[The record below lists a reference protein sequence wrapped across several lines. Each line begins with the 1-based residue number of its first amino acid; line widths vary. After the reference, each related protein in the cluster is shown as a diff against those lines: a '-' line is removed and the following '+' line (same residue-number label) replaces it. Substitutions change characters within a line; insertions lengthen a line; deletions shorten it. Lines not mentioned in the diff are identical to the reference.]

1 MTTLLDQISNQIPSG
16 IREVLLGNSRQDL
29 LNRVT
34 DTLVLFGDELLHAES
49 ERSHRIALDSLAL
62 LNVEPFKS
70 AIQPKNPPCNQSVQ
84 PDNNWPSGQSAEVAS
99 AVPSAGLAEA
109 PAQAPDGD
117 RPVTDG
123 EVHAA
128 AVAEA
133 AKQLLAGADS
143 ECSILLLL
151 APSEFLVTE
160 QHMPGLSGANLIS
173 AITLQQTTILPACD
187 EALALAVSDRGTDDN
202 RLALWIR
209 QARLT
214 ALFDAF
220 ASQGLA
226 LAALA
231 PRTLALT
238 ESAQAVL
245 LLDDDGHDTTFIS
258 AEGAV
263 LERWVQIR
271 NAELAESAF
280 AAQWQEQLAAFE
292 AEAKRTLTAA
302 QDFAVG
308 RRIEVEPAYGFFPL
322 GALASSR
329 RRTQR
334 RQLKITAALLVGLL
348 GLAASPFLAQSFE
361 LQKTKAQLEFN
372 RQLSV
377 EARQDQAVVV
387 QYENRWGAIN
397 EFPQQ
402 DVAAAMF
409 GLQEVLAGEQL
420 SSLELSEGLIRIQGT
435 SSDPQAILQQLEQD
449 PLFTEVVF
457 SRATNNTRYYID
469 LRLAT
474 VNFEAYRV
482 RHFPDET

>member
-1 MTTLLDQISNQIPSG
+1 MTKLLDQISHRIPRG
-16 IREVLLGNSRQDL
+16 IREALLGNSRRDL

-49 ERSHRIALDSLAL
+49 GHRHRIALDSPAL
-62 LNVEPFKS
+62 PNEESFES
-70 AIQPKNPPCNQSVQ
+70 ANQSKNPSTNQSVQ
-84 PDNNWPSGQSAEVAS
+84 SATNWPTDQSVGVAS
-99 AVPSAGLAEA
+99 AVPSAGVSET

-117 RPVTDG
+117 RPVTEG
-123 EVHAA
+123 EVNAA

-133 AKQLLAGADS
+133 AKHLLAGADS

-160 QHMPGLSGANLIS
+160 QHMPGLSGTNLIS
-173 AITLQQTTILPACD
+173 AITLQQGIILPACD
-187 EALALAVSDRGTDDN
+187 EALALAVSDGGANDN

-214 ALFDAF
+214 DLFDAF
-220 ASQGLA
+220 ANQGLA
-226 LAALA
+226 LGALA

-238 ESAQAVL
+238 QSAQGVL
-245 LLDDDGHDTTFIS
+245 LLDDDGRDTTLIS
-258 AEGAV
+258 AQGAV
-263 LERWVQIR
+263 LERWLQIQ

-280 AAQWQEQLAAFE
+280 AEQWQEQLAAFE
-292 AEAKRTLTAA
+292 AEAKQTLTAA

-308 RRIEVEPAYGFFPL
+308 RRIGVEMAYGFFPS

-334 RQLKITAALLVGLL
+334 RQLKIAAALMVGLL
-348 GLAASPFLAQSFE
+348 VLAASPFLAQSFE
-361 LQKTKAQLEFN
+361 LQMAKALLESN
-372 RQLSV
+372 RELAM

-387 QYENRWGAIN
+387 EFENRWGAIN

-409 GLQEVLAGEQL
+409 RLQEVLAGEQL

-449 PLFTEVVF
+449 SLFTEVVF
-457 SRATNNTRYYID
+457 SRATSNTRYYID

>member
-1 MTTLLDQISNQIPSG
+1 MTNLLNQISHRIPRG
-16 IREVLLGNSRQDL
+16 IREGLLGNSRQDL

-34 DTLVLFGDELLHAES
+34 DTLVLFRDELLHAES
-49 ERSHRIALDSLAL
+49 ERRHRIALDSPAI
-62 LNVEPFKS
+62 LNEESFDS
-70 AIQPKNPPCNQSVQ
+70 ANQPKNPSTNQSVQ
-84 PDNNWPSGQSAEVAS
+84 PASNLPTASSAEAAS
-99 AVPSAGLAEA
+99 VLPSARLSEA
-109 PAQAPDGD
+109 PAQAPGDG
-117 RPVTDG
+117 RPLTGG
-123 EVHAA
+123 EVNAA

-133 AKQLLAGADS
+133 AKHLLAGADS
-143 ECSILLLL
+143 ERSVLLLL

-160 QHMPGLSGANLIS
+160 HQMSGLSGANLVS
-173 AITLQQTTILPACD
+173 AITLQQGIILPACD
-187 EALALAVSDRGTDDN
+187 EALALAVSNGGADNN

-231 PRTLALT
+231 PRPLALMQP
-238 ESAQAVL
+238 AQSIM
-245 LLDDDGHDTTFIS
+245 LLDDDGRDTTFIS
-258 AEGAV
+258 AQDSV
-263 LERWVQIR
+263 LERWLQIQ
-271 NAELAESAF
+271 NAELAEPAF
-280 AAQWQEQLAAFE
+280 AAQWEEQLAAFE
-292 AEAKRTLTAA
+292 AEAKQTLTAA

-308 RRIEVEPAYGFFPL
+308 QLIEVEPAYGFFPS

-334 RQLKITAALLVGLL
+334 RQLTIVAALLFGLL
-348 GLAASPFLAQSFE
+348 GLAASPFLTQNFE
-361 LQKTKAQLEFN
+361 LQMAKAQLEYN
-372 RQLSV
+372 RELSV

-387 QYENRWGAIN
+387 KFENRWGAIN

-409 GLQEVLAGEQL
+409 RLQEVLAGEQL

-457 SRATNNTRYYID
+457 SRATSNTRYYID

>member
-1 MTTLLDQISNQIPSG
+1 MTSLLDQISHRIPRG
-16 IREVLLGNSRQDL
+16 IREALLGNSRQDL

-49 ERSHRIALDSLAL
+49 GHRHRIALDSPAL
-62 LNVEPFKS
+62 LNAESFDS
-70 AIQPKNPPCNQSVQ
+70 ANRSKTPSTNQPVQ
-84 PDNNWPSGQSAEVAS
+84 PTTNRSTDQSAEDAS
-99 AVPSAGLAEA
+99 VVPSLGLLEA
-109 PAQAPDGD
+109 PSGE
-117 RPVTDG
+117 RPLTEG
-123 EVHAA
+123 EIDAA
-128 AVAEA
+128 AVAKA
-133 AKQLLAGADS
+133 AKHLLAGPDS
-143 ECSILLLL
+143 EHSVLLLL
-151 APSEFLVTE
+151 APSEFLVTK

-173 AITLQQTTILPACD
+173 AITLQQETILPACD
-187 EALALAVSDRGTDDN
+187 EALALAVSDGGADDN

-231 PRTLALT
+231 PRMLALMHSEQT
-238 ESAQAVL
+238 SL
-245 LLDDDGHDTTFIS
+245 LLDDDGRDTTFIS
-258 AEGAV
+258 ARGAV
-263 LERWVQIR
+263 LEQWLQIQ

-280 AAQWQEQLAAFE
+280 AEQWQEQLAAFE
-292 AEAKRTLTAA
+292 AEARQTLTAA
-302 QDFAVG
+302 QDYAMGQRV
-308 RRIEVEPAYGFFPL
+308 EVETSYGFFPS

-334 RQLKITAALLVGLL
+334 RQLKIAAGLLVGLM
-348 GLAASPFLAQSFE
+348 GLAASPFLTQSFE
-361 LQKTKAQLEFN
+361 LQMAKARLDTN
-372 RQLSV
+372 RELSV
-377 EARQDQAVVV
+377 ETRQDQAVVV
-387 QYENRWGAIN
+387 KFENRWGAIN

-409 GLQEVLAGEQL
+409 RLQELLAGEQL

-435 SSDPQAILQQLEQD
+435 SSDPQAILQRLEQD

-457 SRATNNTRYYID
+457 SRATSNTRYYID

-474 VNFEAYRV
+474 VNFGAYRV